1 MFQKKHLNPNAR
13 EFVPNSEFQNMNINQ
28 FENTQTQ
35 NTMTSVQSTQTDLIT
50 TQTSNDLNTT
60 QTTYTSNDLLALTNF
75 MKAREQNG
83 KDLNDIRSELFKIG
97 IKSFYDED
105 RMIFTTTR
113 SNKTAQM
120 NLFSSECNGLILST
134 VDWAPFVIPPRTL
147 RYNFNHDICN
157 KWIQKGLYHI
167 YEAEDGTCFNMYYY
181 HNQWLISTT
190 NGIDV
195 GNKKWEDIHSTL
207 VNNDNLTYKELI
219 SECLVKNNMTW
230 DELVTRLDKTHCYS
244 FGFKHP
250 TMHPFYE
257 GRSSPIYKFWFIQS
271 VCLDKSSPT
280 YLWSYD
286 TPNIPHDTDNLIKNM
301 KHQELSK
308 VGVISDVKELIKLAE
323 SELFRYINDL
333 EKKEGI
339 TSVRYGFILRSV
351 NYELTGNHS
360 DIYIESS
367 LLREIR
373 KFWYNNNTVLQC
385 KSNKWNKTNTTIL
398 LAFLDNRSNE
408 NFTLL
413 FPQYIDIFHSYGNIT
428 NNIIRY
434 VCGLLYKEKLEIDPK
449 YISVA
454 DTVFQQ
460 FKNDVDY
467 NPTIMPKY
475 YTHKIVSI
483 YVYQKKLMP
492 LLQTVL
498 E

>member
-1 MFQKKHLNPNAR
+1 MSQKKYLNPKAR
-13 EFVPNSEFQNMNINQ
+13 EFVPNSEFQNMNMFQ
-28 FENTQTQ
+28 FENKTEQSM
-35 NTMTSVQSTQTDLIT
+35 NTTVQSTQTDF
-50 TQTSNDLNTT
+50 NTT
-60 QTTYTSNDLLALTNF
+60 QTDFNTKITTNACNDLLALTHF
-75 MKAREQNG
+75 MNTSRLEG
-83 KDLNDIRSELFKIG
+83 KDLNDIRSELFKLG

-113 SNKTAQM
+113 SNKTAHM

-134 VDWAPFVIPPRTL
+134 ADWTPLVIPPRTL

-157 KWIQKGLYHI
+157 KWLQKGIYHI
-167 YEAEDGTCFNMYYY
+167 YDAEDGTCFNMYYY
-181 HNQWLISTT
+181 NNQWFISTT

-195 GNKKWEDIHSTL
+195 GNKKWEDVHSTL
-207 VNNDNLTYKELI
+207 VNTDTLTYKEVI
-219 SECLVKNNMTW
+219 SECLSKNNMSW
-230 DELVTRLDKTHCYS
+230 DDLVSKLNKSHCYS

-250 TMHPFYE
+250 AMHPFYE
-257 GRSSPIYKFWFIQS
+257 GKSTPIYKFWFIQS

-286 TPNIPHDTDNLIKNM
+286 TPNIPHGTDHLIKNM

-308 VGVISDVKELIKLAE
+308 VDIVSDIKELIGFAE
-323 SELFRYINDL
+323 KELYRYINDL
-333 EKKEGI
+333 EKKDN
-339 TSVRYGFILRSV
+339 TTPVRYGFILRSV
-351 NYELTGNHS
+351 NFELTGNHS

-373 KFWYNNNTVLQC
+373 KFWYNNHTVSQC

-413 FPQYIDIFHSYGNIT
+413 FPQYVDVFHSYGNIT
-428 NNIIRY
+428 NSIIRY

-449 YISVA
+449 YVSVA
-454 DTVFQQ
+454 DTVLQQ
-460 FKNDVDY
+460 FKTDVDY

-475 YTHKIVSI
+475 YTHKIVST

-498 E
+498 